1 MIRDSR
7 PFRCSRWRL
16 EDVSVG
22 GVGCEK
28 KEGRKEVVKRK
39 RNLFD
44 KVAGA
49 DVDDDMVWI

>member
-1 MIRDSR
+1 V
-7 PFRCSRWRL
+7 
-16 EDVSVG
+16 DVSVG

-28 KEGRKEVVKRK
+28 KQGRKEGSCKNKRKRK

>member
-1 MIRDSR
+1 V
-7 PFRCSRWRL
+7 
-16 EDVSVG
+16 DVSVG

-28 KEGRKEVVKRK
+28 KQGRKEVVKRK